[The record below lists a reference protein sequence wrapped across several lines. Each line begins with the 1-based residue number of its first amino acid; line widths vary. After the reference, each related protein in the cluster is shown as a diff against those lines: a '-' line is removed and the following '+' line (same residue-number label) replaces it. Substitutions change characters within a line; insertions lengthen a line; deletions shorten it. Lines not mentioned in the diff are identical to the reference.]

1 MRPSFLDLLFV
12 AQDLLHM
19 GNIPAAIKKYKAVL
33 KEAKKDDEE
42 ELFCLTF
49 LGMAYDDAED
59 AENAR
64 ASFRKCQK
72 LASSVFGAE
81 SVLVAVALA
90 NEGLVLSNRER
101 FAEAEPLFDKAVAIL
116 SKCGCDVSHLPA
128 FCEASG
134 VSVYAGAADC
144 KAKLGKFDEACE
156 LMQMAQEVASA
167 TLPENHPLR
176 MQTVLEAG
184 VLQFAAKK
192 KSAVGADAGNLPP
205 QSVLAGA
212 EDDLV
217 KALTALSQAMS
228 ESSGADSASA
238 GVKSSAKG
246 SKGAPTGTPKGTP
259 KGTPSNVVP
268 LFSLG
273 SGKPIAI
280 TFGPHD
286 LDEAC
291 DDDDD
296 DDELIDEDV
305 CAYQFKITLKSVS
318 PPVWRRVVVPSSLT
332 LFELHDVIQFAMGW
346 RDCHLHEFEVFG
358 TTFSDGECRESF
370 ASSFFDEDEDES
382 AVCLAGLGLTEGS
395 KFLYRYDFG
404 DGWDHSIQV
413 EKVFPLDADIDEVQF
428 VKAKGACPPEDCG
441 GPHFYSH
448 VMRLIKENEIE
459 KNELPWWVEDFD
471 STSVPIM
478 FQTDDVGGSAKKKA
492 SSKKNKAEGVSAKD
506 SSKNS
511 ASQKDISGKGGSG
524 EHKRASA
531 KKLVRQ
537 NSLSEPGAR

>member
-12 AQDLLHM
+12 AQDLLLM
-19 GNIPAAIKKYKAVL
+19 GKIPAAIRKYRAVL

-49 LGMAYDDAED
+49 LGMAYDDADDE
-59 AENAR
+59 ENAR
-64 ASFRKCQK
+64 ASFRSCQK
-72 LASSVFGAE
+72 LASFIFGEE
-81 SVLVAVALA
+81 SVLGAVALT

-101 FAEAEPLFDKAVAIL
+101 FAEAEPFFDKAVGIL
-116 SKCGCDVSHLPA
+116 RKCGCDVSHLPA

-134 VSVYAGAADC
+134 VSVYSGAADC
-144 KAKLGKFDEACE
+144 KAKLGKIEEACE
-156 LMQMAQEVASA
+156 LIQIAQEVAFA

-184 VLQFAAKK
+184 VLQFAAKRK
-192 KSAVGADAGNLPP
+192 TTGGADAGNLAH
-205 QSVLAGA
+205 QSLLAGA

-238 GVKSSAKG
+238 CVESSAKG
-246 SKGAPTGTPKGTP
+246 SKGAP

-273 SGKPIAI
+273 SKPIAI
-280 TFGPHD
+280 TFGPDD

-296 DDELIDEDV
+296 DELIDEDAS
-305 CAYQFKITLKSVS
+305 AYQLKVTLKSVS
-318 PPVWRRVVVPSSLT
+318 PPVWRRVVVPSSFT
-332 LFELHDVIQFAMGW
+332 LFDLHNVIQRAMGW
-346 RDCHLHEFEVFG
+346 SRCHLHEFEVFC
-358 TTFSDGECRESF
+358 TTYSDGECRETF

-382 AVCLAGLGLTEGS
+382 AVCLARLGLTEGS

-404 DGWDHSIQV
+404 DGWEHSIQV
-413 EKVFPLDADIDEVQF
+413 EKVFPLDADIEEVQF
-428 VKAKGACPPEDCG
+428 VKAKGPCPPEDCG

-448 VMRLIKENEIE
+448 IMRLIKENAI
-459 KNELPWWVEDFD
+459 KRKDLPWWVEDFD
-471 STSVPIM
+471 PTSVPIM
-478 FQTDDVGGSAKKKA
+478 FQTEDAGGSAKKKA
-492 SSKKNKAEGVSAKD
+492 SSRKNKVEGVSAKG
-506 SSKNS
+506 SSKNG
-511 ASQKDISGKGGSG
+511 ASQKDISEKGVSG
-524 EHKRASA
+524 AHTRASA
-531 KKLVRQ
+531 KRAVRQ
-537 NSLSEPGAR
+537 KSLSEPGAK